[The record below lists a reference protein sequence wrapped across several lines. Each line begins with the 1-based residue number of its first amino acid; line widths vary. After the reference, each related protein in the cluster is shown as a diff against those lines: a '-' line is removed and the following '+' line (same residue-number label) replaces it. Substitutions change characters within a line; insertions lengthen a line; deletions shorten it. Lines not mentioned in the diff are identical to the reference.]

1 MPRPRPWQRQS
12 KRIRRNKCILPRP
25 ADFFGGP
32 GVLILYGRAGCPR
45 LSARQPPNHHG
56 GVRARRPTQGD
67 RGLRRGGALLPTAV
81 PANRGTS
88 SKLACFIRH
97 WRRFADF
104 PFCGQ
109 SASLS
114 PRPPCLKGAF
124 LRDGGI
130 FSQIHKKFSLKLQMQ
145 LLRVEFLWYTT
156 STARKTG
163 CGPNHNKEELYNEE
177 MGMFCLRLCVRG

>member
-12 KRIRRNKCILPRP
+12 KRIRRNKCIPSRP
-25 ADFFGGP
+25 TDFFGGP
-32 GVLILYGRAGCPR
+32 GVFTLYGRAGCPR

-67 RGLRRGGALLPTAV
+67 HGLRRGGALPLPVRALVFCRAGPVCPAGGAAV
-81 PANRGTS
+81 VGRRGAVTPP
-88 SKLACFIRH
+88 L
-97 WRRFADF
+97 RRG
-104 PFCGQ
+104 C
-109 SASLS
+109 
-114 PRPPCLKGAF
+114 KGAF

-145 LLRVEFLWYTT
+145 LLRVELLWYTT

>member
-12 KRIRRNKCILPRP
+12 KRIRRNKCIPSRP

-32 GVLILYGRAGCPR
+32 GVFILYGRAGCPR

-67 RGLRRGGALLPTAV
+67 HGLRRGGALPLPVRALVFCRAGPVCPAGGAAV
-81 PANRGTS
+81 VGRRGAVTPP
-88 SKLACFIRH
+88 L
-97 WRRFADF
+97 RRG
-104 PFCGQ
+104 C
-109 SASLS
+109 
-114 PRPPCLKGAF
+114 KGAF

-145 LLRVEFLWYTT
+145 LLRAGFLWYTT
-156 STARKTG
+156 STARKNG
-163 CGPNHNKEELYNEE
+163 
-177 MGMFCLRLCVRG
+177 LRPKS

>member
-12 KRIRRNKCILPRP
+12 KRIRRIKCILPRP
-25 ADFFGGP
+25 TDFFGGP
-32 GVLILYGRAGCPR
+32 GVLILYGRTGCPR

-67 RGLRRGGALLPTAV
+67 RGLRRGGALPLPVRALV
-81 PANRGTS
+81 FVGQGPCALPGVRRLSGGRGAIPPP
-88 SKLACFIRH
+88 L
-97 WRRFADF
+97 RRG
-104 PFCGQ
+104 C
-109 SASLS
+109 
-114 PRPPCLKGAF
+114 KGAF

-145 LLRVEFLWYTT
+145 LLRAGFLWYTT